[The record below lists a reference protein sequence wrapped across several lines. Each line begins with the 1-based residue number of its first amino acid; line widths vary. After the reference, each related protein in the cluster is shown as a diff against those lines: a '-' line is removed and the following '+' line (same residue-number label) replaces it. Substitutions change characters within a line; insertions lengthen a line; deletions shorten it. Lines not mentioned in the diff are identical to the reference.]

1 MEHLRDS
8 DRYYVAA
15 VAGQLAQEHLDSKV
29 QLPQTLVGLK
39 DFSALIFPTRLY
51 VSQVVNNLY
60 SRLQHDRVT
69 VLPGACVCNP
79 GCRGGQLM
87 MCDV

>member
-1 MEHLRDS
+1 MERLRDS
-8 DRYYVAA
+8 DHYYVAA

-39 DFSALIFPTRLY
+39 DFSALILPPRLH
-51 VSQVVNNLY
+51 VRQVLNKLHF
-60 SRLQHDRVT
+60 RLQSHEMT

-79 GCRGGQLM
+79 GCKGGQLM
-87 MCDV
+87 MFDV